1 MSSGSWTFNFK
12 LKENMKK
19 NNTIEEINISINN
32 LLEEWNIS
40 DKRNDKIVT
49 HIIGLQLK
57 KIRLVNKMTQTRVS
71 KVINVSFQQ
80 IQKYEKGSNLANP
93 ITLLALSEYFNV
105 TFDYWVKPIIMKDLT
120 LLTKRRENVF
130 MQRQT
135 FVAR

>member
-1 MSSGSWTFNFK
+1 
-12 LKENMKK
+12 MKK

-40 DKRNDKIVT
+40 REHNDKIVT
-49 HIIGLQLK
+49 YVIGLQLK

-120 LLTKRRENVF
+120 LLTKRRENGF
-130 MQRQT
+130 IQRQD

>member
-1 MSSGSWTFNFK
+1 
-12 LKENMKK
+12 MKK

-40 DKRNDKIVT
+40 REHNDKIVT
-49 HIIGLQLK
+49 YVIGLQLK

-71 KVINVSFQQ
+71 KTINVSFQQ
-80 IQKYEKGSNLANP
+80 IQKYEKGQNLCSAIN
-93 ITLLALSEYFNV
+93 LLALSEYFNV

-120 LLTKRRENVF
+120 ILTKRRENGF
-130 MQRQT
+130 IQRQD